1 MIAIIVLAAGKST
14 RFAKNKLL
22 ALVDGEA
29 MIRRVAKEALHSMA
43 DKVVVVLGHEAD
55 RVREVLRGLDD
66 TGKLQLVYNE
76 RYEEGM
82 SSSIKAGLHAVDDAA
97 EAVIILPGDYALM
110 TSRPIDALIKEYQVS
125 GGPIL
130 IASFQGKRG
139 HPILIDRSLF
149 DEVKEINEETMGLR
163 KVVRAHSNEV
173 KLVEVHSKEVLID
186 IDTFEDYARYVERA
200 GHGAR

>member
-173 KLVEVHSKEVLID
+173 KLVEVNSKEVLID

-200 GHGAR
+200 GHGPR